1 MQAPL
6 AATPWRRLPATLGLA
21 LAYGLLSWLT
31 FSRGLDQALPLF
43 PATGVAV
50 GVLLVRGFGVLPG
63 VALGALAADVLIA
76 NGPGGPLGGT
86 PWLTLSLVLVKT
98 AHAALA
104 AWLLRRFSRPAMSR
118 LEPAE
123 RPLGGPGRGEAAS
136 PPASHPGL
144 QLDTVPAIGRFAA
157 LGGLGCVF
165 SATLASGLLAERGL
179 SSARDLLPT
188 WLGWWLS
195 DTLGVLLI
203 TPMVL
208 ALLAEPR
215 GYWRPRL
222 VSYALPQLMLAA
234 LTLGA
239 IIELGTR
246 DAARVRLDF
255 ARAAERAA
263 QAVQRGLEEPAMSLR
278 IAALN
283 MRRSEIV
290 EIIALDEAL
299 RLWGGQPPHVLSS
312 GWAPLRSEGGE
323 RVRRLQ
329 PRHEVAHTSPPR
341 LADVDF
347 WRLPGAPQRL
357 AQVVGRNNGV
367 AGLAMPD
374 MRLALLLPVAE
385 GRGTPDPLSRVSGAL
400 FIVVDIKRLV
410 VDAMSRGESGVGAC
424 LLDRAD
430 AQAPAE
436 AHPIGGDTACLQAG
450 DGAALKREVAI
461 DLPYTMLALRVV
473 AGPSYLRTHRGWT
486 ARALSQSSL
495 IGVFAVGML
504 LLMATAR
511 AARDSERAE
520 RSEALIDQLF
530 QTAPFGIVL
539 YDSVRQRARVNPAFA
554 QLVGYSD
561 DELASM
567 SISFSE
573 ITHPDDRAADAQR
586 VHAILHGETP
596 PGERIKRYVRKD
608 GSVVHVRIQNA
619 VKRGARGEPLAALAV
634 VEDIGERLRL
644 AELEES
650 ANRAEAANRAKTEFL
665 SRMSHELRT
674 PLNAMLGF
682 AQLLTRDPGD
692 LSLQQREQLTLIERS
707 GWHLLAMIED
717 VLDLSHIESGTV
729 RLSIEPV
736 SLAPLLRDAL
746 RLLAPEAERAVV
758 ALTEPVIDADA
769 ATVRADATRLRQVLT
784 NLLSNAIKYNRT
796 GGAVEVS
803 ARRERDGRIAITVR
817 DTGLGLSDSQL
828 ARLYEPFNRLGRE
841 SSGKPG
847 TGIGLAI
854 TRRLVELM
862 QGELRVHSE
871 PEEGTAFTVLLTAAE
886 APRPAAS
893 REPRAPPRSDYG
905 PAQVLYIEDNEVN
918 LELMAAV
925 LSHRPQVRL
934 ITCDTGAE
942 GLAALRSEPR
952 IDLLLLDMHLP
963 DIDGLR
969 LLELVK
975 CETHSA
981 HIPVIVVSAD
991 ALSEQVQAALE
1002 AGAVAY
1008 VTKPL
1013 NLDDALREIDRVLA
1027 ARR

>member
-1 MQAPL
+1 MQSPF

-31 FSRGLDQALPLF
+31 FGRGLDQALPLF

-63 VALGALAADVLIA
+63 VTLGALAADVLIT
-76 NGPGGPLGGT
+76 GGPAAYLGGT
-86 PWLTLSLVLVKT
+86 PWLSLSLVAVKT
-98 AHAALA
+98 AHAAFA
-104 AWLLRRFSRPAMSR
+104 TLLLKRFSDPS
-118 LEPAE
+118 
-123 RPLGGPGRGEAAS
+123 
-136 PPASHPGL
+136 L

-165 SATLASGLLAERGL
+165 SATLAAGLLGFRGL

-188 WLGWWLS
+188 WLSWWLS

-222 VSYALPQLMLAA
+222 VSYALPQLLLAA

-246 DAARVRLDF
+246 DEARVRQEF
-255 ARAAERAA
+255 AREAERAA

-283 MRRSEIV
+283 MQRSDIV

-299 RLWGGQPPHVLSS
+299 RLWGGQPVHVLSS
-312 GWAPLRSEGGE
+312 GWAPLLAEGSGRE
-323 RVRRLQ
+323 RRLQ
-329 PRHEVAHTSPPR
+329 PRHEVTHTSPPR

-347 WRLPGAPQRL
+347 WRLPDAPQRL
-357 AQVVGRNNGV
+357 RQVAGRSNGV
-367 AGLAMPD
+367 AGLALPD
-374 MRLALLLPVAE
+374 MRMALLLPMAE
-385 GRGTPDPLSRVSGAL
+385 GPGRGVADPMSRVSGAL
-400 FIVVDIKRLV
+400 FVVVDVKQLLA
-410 VDAMSRGESGVGAC
+410 DAMAHSEAGLGAC

-430 AQAPAE
+430 APAT
-436 AHPIGGDTACLQAG
+436 ASARPLGGDAACLQAG
-450 DGAALKREVAI
+450 DGVPLQREVAI
-461 DLPYTMLALRVV
+461 DLPYTTLAVRVV

-495 IGVFAVGML
+495 MGVFAVGML

-539 YDSVRQRARVNPAFA
+539 YDIVKHRARVNPAYA
-554 QLVGYSD
+554 QLTGYSE
-561 DELASM
+561 DELTSM
-567 SISFSE
+567 SINFSE
-573 ITHPDDRAADAQR
+573 ITHPDDRAADAER
-586 VHAILHGETP
+586 ARAILYGETP
-596 PGERIKRYVRKD
+596 LGERTKRYVRKD

-619 VKRGARGEPLAALAV
+619 VKRSAQGEPLAALAV

-644 AELEES
+644 GELEE
-650 ANRAEAANRAKTEFL
+650 AARRAEAANRAKTEFL

-682 AQLLTRDPGD
+682 AQLLNRDPGD
-692 LSLQQREQLTLIERS
+692 QLSVQQRERLTLIEQS

-736 SLAPLLRDAL
+736 ALEPLLRDAL

-758 ALTEPVIDADA
+758 ALGEPLIAADA
-769 ATVRADATRLRQVLT
+769 ATVKADATRLRQVIT

-796 GGAVEVS
+796 GGSVEVS
-803 ARRERDGRIAITVR
+803 ARREHDGRIAIIVR
-817 DTGLGLSDSQL
+817 DTGMGLSDSQL

-862 QGELRVHSE
+862 QGELRVRSE
-871 PEEGTAFTVLLTAAE
+871 PEQGTTFSVLLAAAE
-886 APRPAAS
+886 ALETAAA
-893 REPRAPPRSDYG
+893 REPRAPPRKDYG

-918 LELMAAV
+918 IELMAAV
-925 LSHRPQVRL
+925 LSHRPQLRL
-934 ITCDTGAE
+934 LTCDTGAQ
-942 GLAALRSEPR
+942 GLAVLRTEPR

-969 LLELVK
+969 LLELAK
-975 CETHSA
+975 GETHSA

-991 ALSEQVQAALE
+991 ALSEQVQAALR

-1013 NLDDALREIDRVLA
+1013 NLDDTLREVDRVLA
-1027 ARR
+1027 ARETA